1 MVGSE
6 GRRTVDGQRRPDA
19 VQRSTRGAP
28 HQGAGAS
35 RAGPVPGNA
44 VLAAATAAALRTR
57 GTATAA
63 APGTRG
69 TATSG
74 GAVQRA
80 PDPAKVAAAATQAT
94 QATADAQLLR
104 TIQLLP
110 PLPGSFAIAGAVLR
124 AAAQAGVPIGLDAAG
139 NAATT
144 AHLFAGKVPDVALV
158 VAGVHGSEQSGV
170 EVAER
175 LLVQLRTMQPHFTVV
190 VVPRLFPANVASR
203 AAWEEKL
210 ATTQSG
216 IAVVKYQQLR
226 NAANDPGRATPGEM
240 DPNRQFPDL
249 GKDLDLTKPLDA
261 KGRVVEP
268 SNIALMALIEA
279 FKPSRIV
286 SVHAI
291 KDLGQAGIFAD
302 PHPST
307 AAAGDPQAQ
316 AADAL
321 ALTMAKEAD
330 RLGVNT
336 RGNRRG
342 TAWTSLYPGQDKA
355 LSAKQMAVEAAR
367 GRSLGQWAPSR
378 GMTVVTVEV
387 AEQHRSGSA
396 VADPGRAAELEAEAT
411 VIREIFLG
419 PPPPAPAPVP
429 AAPGAATPAVQ
440 PSAVQRSA
448 VQPGAV
454 QRLLVRGAGAAG
466 NDAAAWLVERL
477 RR

>member
-1 MVGSE
+1 MAGPHERRGVAGE
-6 GRRTVDGQRRPDA
+6 RRTGA
-19 VQRSTRGAP
+19 VQRSTPAVAAVD
-28 HQGAGAS
+28 AGTS
-35 RAGPVPGNA
+35 RPGLGNA
-44 VLAAATAAALRTR
+44 VLAAATTAALGLRRPPAVEDT
-57 GTATAA
+57 
-63 APGTRG
+63 
-69 TATSG
+69 
-74 GAVQRA
+74 VQRA
-80 PDPAKVAAAATQAT
+80 PDPAKVAAAAAQAT
-94 QATADAQLLR
+94 EATADAQLLR
-104 TIQLLP
+104 AIQVMP
-110 PLPGSFAIAGAVLR
+110 PLPGQFGAAGLLLR
-124 AAAQAGVPIGLDAAG
+124 AVAQAGVPIGLDAAG
-139 NAATT
+139 SGAATT
-144 AHLFAGKVPDVALV
+144 AHLFVGKVPEVALV

-175 LLVQLRTMQPHFTVV
+175 LLVQLQTMQPHFTVV

-203 AAWEEKL
+203 AAWEDKL
-210 ATTQSG
+210 AKAQSG
-216 IAVVKYQQLR
+216 IAVAKYQQLR
-226 NAANDPGRATPGEM
+226 NAANDPGRSTPGEM
-240 DPNRQFPDL
+240 DPNRQFPDV

-261 KGRVVEP
+261 KGRIVEP

-321 ALTMAKEAD
+321 ALTMAKRAD
-330 RLGVNT
+330 ALGVNT

-355 LSAKQMAVEAAR
+355 LSAKQMKVEAAR

-387 AEQHRSGSA
+387 AEQHRSASA

-440 PSAVQRSA
+440 PSAVQ
-448 VQPGAV
+448 PGAV